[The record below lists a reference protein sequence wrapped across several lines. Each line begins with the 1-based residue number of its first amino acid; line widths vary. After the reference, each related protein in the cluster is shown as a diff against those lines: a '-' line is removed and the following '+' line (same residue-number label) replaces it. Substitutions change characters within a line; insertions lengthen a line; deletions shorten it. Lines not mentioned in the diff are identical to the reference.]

1 MNNKIALAALSVL
14 LLGTTSTALAAD
26 PVAEPK
32 PGPPEQAGAH
42 DPHAIEMLWQKK
54 VRLAGLAFQKGDMTT
69 ALSFYREALDQ
80 ASVLG
85 KKDPRYLISLND
97 LVQFAIV
104 TASYSEAEP
113 LAKQL
118 VDLSKE
124 VNGLES
130 RPTVEALMS
139 LAKIYRAE
147 NKTSDADPVL
157 NTAVSAAEALVSK
170 DKSPAASNLLAE
182 ALTSRALFL
191 VDTNRIPEAEP
202 FLSKAL
208 SIRESS
214 LGPNDPLVAGTLNNL
229 AEILRA
235 QNKISE
241 AITLYERAR
250 RIFDTL
256 GSNTNPQE
264 RANLLSNL
272 ALAYKAD
279 SKFAEAKPLL
289 VQALSIDSGRAPYSL
304 DTAMDLYNLAT
315 IHQALNELSEAEI
328 MYQQALPI
336 LERKLGT
343 DHPLV
348 ATTWKN
354 IGTVNAKLGKPAAA
368 ESAFKHARSLLQK
381 ATNPS
386 APTDLAEIDKAL
398 LDLVQPTS
406 AMAPT
411 VPPPTVP

>member
-14 LLGTTSTALAAD
+14 LLGATSNAFAAD
-26 PVAEPK
+26 PVGEPK

-130 RPTVEALMS
+130 RPTIEALMS
-139 LAKIYRAE
+139 LAKIHRAE
-147 NKTSDADPVL
+147 NKNTDADPLL
-157 NTAVSAAEALVSK
+157 NTAVSAAEALSLK
-170 DKSPAASNLLAE
+170 DKSPAASNALSE
-182 ALTSRALFL
+182 ALAARALFL
-191 VDTNRIPEAEP
+191 VDTNHIADAEP
-202 FLSKAL
+202 LLRKAL

-229 AEILRA
+229 AEILRS
-235 QNKISE
+235 QNKITE
-241 AITLYERAR
+241 AIPLYERAR

-256 GSNTNPQE
+256 PTNTNAQE
-264 RANLLSNL
+264 RANLLANL
-272 ALAYKAD
+272 GLAYKAD
-279 SKFAEAKPLL
+279 GKFTEAKPLL
-289 VQALSIDSGRAPYSL
+289 VQALSIDSSRAPYSL

-315 IHQALNELSEAEI
+315 IHQALNELGEAEI
-328 MYQQALPI
+328 MYHQALPI

-354 IGTVNAKLGKPAAA
+354 IGTINSKLGKPAAA
-368 ESAFKHARSLLQK
+368 ESAFKHARSILQK
-381 ATNPS
+381 ATTDS
-386 APTDLAEIDKAL
+386 ASIDLAEIDKAL
-398 LDLVQPTS
+398 SDLLQPTS
-406 AMAPT
+406 AMAPS